1 MKTAAEIL
9 AWCVENN
16 DKDNFAIMAGFSGH
30 VNWLSIQVYLGG
42 FKSGRRIDCGMVY
55 TSNQSGIDSLFSQLE
70 TLKYYNDQ
78 SSQWANELA
87 ENNKQRKIA
96 DLKLKLSELEGE

>member
-1 MKTAAEIL
+1 MKTATEIL

-16 DKDNFAIMAGFSGH
+16 DKDDFTIIANYSGH
-30 VNWLSIQVYLGG
+30 VNMINIYAYVNGYKNSKALNIG
-42 FKSGRRIDCGMVY
+42 FAMTD
-55 TSNQSGIDSLFSQLE
+55 NQDELNYLFSQLE

-96 DLKLKLSELEGE
+96 DLKLKLSELEG

>member
-16 DKDNFAIMAGFSGH
+16 EPNDFAIMANYSGH
-30 VNWLSIQVYLGG
+30 VNWLSVEVYLGG
-42 FKSGRRIDCGMVY
+42 FKSGHRSNLGM
-55 TSNQSGIDSLFSQLE
+55 TCTDDLEGLNLLFIKLE
-70 TLKYYNDQ
+70 TLKHYNDQ

-87 ENNKQRKIA
+87 ENNRQRKIA
-96 DLKLKLSELEGE
+96 DLKLKLSELEG

>member
-9 AWCVENN
+9 VWCVENN
-16 DKDNFAIMAGFSGH
+16 DVNDFAIITGYSGH
-30 VNWLSIQVYLGG
+30 VSALSVHVCIGGYKGDNVKSLGHA
-42 FKSGRRIDCGMVY
+42 Y
-55 TSNQSGIDSLFSQLE
+55 TTNQDSLDELFTRIE

-96 DLKLKLSELEGE
+96 DLKLKLSELEG

>member
-1 MKTAAEIL
+1 MKTATEIL
-9 AWCVENN
+9 AWCVNN
-16 DKDNFAIMAGFSGH
+16 SNKNDFAIMADFAGH
-30 VNWLSIQVYLGG
+30 VDMLSVYIYVGGYKKSNSIQLGHA
-42 FKSGRRIDCGMVY
+42 FAY
-55 TSNQSGIDSLFSQLE
+55 NQESLDSLFSRLE

-96 DLKLKLSELEGE
+96 DLKLKLSELEG

>member
-1 MKTAAEIL
+1 MKTATEIL

-16 DKDNFAIMAGFSGH
+16 DKDDFAIIANYSGH
-30 VNWLSIQVYLGG
+30 VNMINIYVYINGYKNSKSLTLG
-42 FKSGRRIDCGMVY
+42 FAMTD
-55 TSNQSGIDSLFSQLE
+55 NQDELNYLFSRLE

-87 ENNKQRKIA
+87 ENKKQCEIA
-96 DLKLKLSELEGE
+96 KLKLKLSELEG

>member
-16 DKDNFAIMAGFSGH
+16 DKNDFAIMADFAGH
-30 VNWLSIQVYLGG
+30 VDMLSIYIHVGGYKKSNSIRLGHA
-42 FKSGRRIDCGMVY
+42 FSYNQESLDALFNRI
-55 TSNQSGIDSLFSQLE
+55 E

-96 DLKLKLSELEGE
+96 GLKLQLSELEG